1 MALEE
6 RGHVPLR
13 VEHDSDALS
22 LELEPSAGETERAP
36 RATKPGRSAASAVKV
51 RLESEDLVGYR
62 VPDAS
67 LLTALREALE
77 EKARTCLVADDRL
90 VVSAAA
96 LPELRQAL
104 RRLRE
109 RFEVDIVAA
118 DSSGAANG

>member
-1 MALEE
+1 M
-6 RGHVPLR
+6 
-13 VEHDSDALS
+13 EHDSGALS
-22 LELEPSAGETERAP
+22 LELEPPAGETERVP
-36 RATKPGRSAASAVKV
+36 HATKPGRSAAAAVKV

-67 LLTALREALE
+67 LLTALRGALE

-109 RFEVDIVAA
+109 RFDVDIIAA